1 MAHKEYFPNHRVH
14 EIIPEG
20 RKGRERQEILSGFTM
35 SLLKQLNTK
44 RICLDCGEVDH
55 NVMDPQH
62 EMGLLQQ

>member
-1 MAHKEYFPNHRVH
+1 
-14 EIIPEG
+14 
-20 RKGRERQEILSGFTM
+20 M